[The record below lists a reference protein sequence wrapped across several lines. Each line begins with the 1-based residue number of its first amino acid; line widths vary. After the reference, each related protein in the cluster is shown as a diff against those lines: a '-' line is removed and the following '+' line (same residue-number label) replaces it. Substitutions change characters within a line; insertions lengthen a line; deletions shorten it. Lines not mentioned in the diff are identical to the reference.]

1 MQALC
6 IRGVFAYHPPY
17 FCGKPAGTMR
27 FFPFLKEKIKEY
39 FLQKRK
45 DFLFL
50 SLQKGN
56 IMRKDVIKSLIALKQ
71 EEIPFSIIERD
82 TALPIDRK
90 KIITVPGV
98 RRCGKSTRMEI
109 AINHLIKEGVSP
121 QNILW
126 LGFDDERLKNMEA
139 EELDQVIT
147 SYMEMYPDIPIKE
160 AYLFFDEIQ
169 LIKDWEY
176 FVLRVYK
183 SYCKNIYICGS
194 NATMLSS
201 ELKSV
206 LRGYPL
212 EYETYPLSFTEF
224 CRFRGISTQCFL
236 EQDKARLKT
245 TFDQYNRSSSFPEI
259 VLTTSKIEQLKLL
272 HGYFDAMILRDL
284 AEHYHITNTGILRYF
299 VKRIMANLTKPTSIN
314 AIYNDIKSQGLKISK
329 DELYLW
335 GDYVCN
341 IFLFLRI
348 PKYDRSLVR
357 ERKSLDKYYCI
368 DNGLRS
374 AVLMPQ
380 SNDDGKN
387 LENTVFLQLQRQKLP
402 TDKISYFQGKGEC
415 DFVLQREDKVIQLI
429 QVTWSMSDRET
440 REREIKG
447 LLEASADTGCNELL
461 IITHDE
467 ESSLEQDGKH
477 IRVVPAWKWL
487 LN

>member
-1 MQALC
+1 
-6 IRGVFAYHPPY
+6 
-17 FCGKPAGTMR
+17 
-27 FFPFLKEKIKEY
+27 
-39 FLQKRK
+39 
-45 DFLFL
+45 
-50 SLQKGN
+50 
-56 IMRKDVIKSLIALKQ
+56 MRKDVIKSLIALKQ

-109 AINHLIKEGVSP
+109 AINHLVKEGVSP
-121 QNILW
+121 KKILW
-126 LGFDDERLKNMEA
+126 LGFDDERLKSMEA

-147 SYMEMYPDIPIKE
+147 AYMEMYPDIPIKE

-272 HGYFDAMILRDL
+272 HGY
-284 AEHYHITNTGILRYF
+284 
-299 VKRIMANLTKPTSIN
+299 S
-314 AIYNDIKSQGLKISK
+314 
-329 DELYLW
+329 
-335 GDYVCN
+335 
-341 IFLFLRI
+341 
-348 PKYDRSLVR
+348 
-357 ERKSLDKYYCI
+357 
-368 DNGLRS
+368 
-374 AVLMPQ
+374 MP
-380 SNDDGKN
+380 
-387 LENTVFLQLQRQKLP
+387 
-402 TDKISYFQGKGEC
+402 
-415 DFVLQREDKVIQLI
+415 
-429 QVTWSMSDRET
+429 
-440 REREIKG
+440 
-447 LLEASADTGCNELL
+447 
-461 IITHDE
+461 
-467 ESSLEQDGKH
+467 
-477 IRVVPAWKWL
+477 
-487 LN
+487 